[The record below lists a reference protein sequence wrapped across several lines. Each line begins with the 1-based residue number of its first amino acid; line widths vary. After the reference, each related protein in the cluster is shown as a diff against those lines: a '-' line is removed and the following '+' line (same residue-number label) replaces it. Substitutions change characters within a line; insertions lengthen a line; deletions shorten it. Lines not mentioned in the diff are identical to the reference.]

1 MNLTDNITL
10 EHPYFLLLLLSI
22 PLLIVWYR
30 YRRKNKEPEFVV
42 SFGDIAEKLP
52 ITFKQKTLWIPFAL
66 RLLAITFAV
75 LALARPQGHIGMSQ
89 TKVKGIDIV
98 ISLDIS
104 SSMLA
109 RDFVPDRMEA
119 AKEIAKEFVRSRPGD
134 RIGFVVFSGESFT
147 LCPLTSDHNVVL
159 SQIDNAKIG
168 LLPDGTAIGMGLST
182 AVARLKDSNAK
193 SKVVILLTDGE
204 NNMGTIYPLT
214 AAEIAKTFGVRVY
227 TIGVGT
233 KGKALSPVGMYSNN
247 TYKYE
252 YVDVKI
258 DEPLMTKIAEMTG
271 GKYFR
276 ATDNQSLRD
285 IYAEIDKMEKEIIE
299 VTQFQRKPELFF
311 PLAFLAFA
319 LFVLEVILRV
329 GYYKFIP

>member
-1 MNLTDNITL
+1 L
-10 EHPYFLLLLLSI
+10 
-22 PLLIVWYR
+22 
-30 YRRKNKEPEFVV
+30 V
-42 SFGDIAEKLP
+42 SFGDIAPKLP
-52 ITFKQKTLWIPFAL
+52 KTFRQKTLWIPFAIRIL
-66 RLLAITFAV
+66 TITV
-75 LALARPQGHIGMSQ
+75 TIIALARPQGHIGMTQ

-134 RIGFVVFSGESFT
+134 RLGFVVFSGESLT

-159 SQIDNAKIG
+159 SQIDNARIG

-204 NNMGTIYPLT
+204 NNMGSVYPLT

-233 KGKALSPVGMYSNN
+233 KGKALSPVAMYSNN
-247 TYKYE
+247 TYKYD

-258 DEPLMTKIAEMTG
+258 DEPLMIQIAEMTG
-271 GKYFR
+271 GQYFR

-285 IYAEIDKMEKEIIE
+285 IYSEIDKMEKEIIE

-311 PLAFLAFA
+311 PLALLAFG
-319 LFVLEVILRV
+319 LFLLEVILRMS
-329 GYYKFIP
+329 YYKFTP